1 MRNIKLITNCERPPN
16 YLMDISVKHWLKK
29 YNIDKYIKDVTY
41 NKPNALFY
49 IDDKAITFN
58 NWNNTLKHV

>member
-1 MRNIKLITNCERPPN
+1 M
-16 YLMDISVKHWLKK
+16 LKQ

-49 IDDKAITFN
+49 IDDKAISFK
-58 NWNNTLKHV
+58 NWDNIKNYV